1 MFSVNRFFL
10 LTIIFGGNVLA
21 EEKYGANAGV
31 FTESA
36 IFERLS
42 HFKDAGLVNELNTVD
57 QAMIADGIYR
67 MFHGGEEGIADGY
80 ALWKN
85 RLATEMV
92 NNATKHLPPT
102 QGPSHF
108 VLTAHE
114 ELPKFFP
121 SIKAP
126 KEDGYSCRGGSHSI
140 DDISNAMYNWHRA
153 LCAQKEDPA
162 WNGVYDPAYMPQ
174 QMALTT
180 GFMCIVACD
189 CNERPACSLQNFAID
204 ANNAQLARDTLCE
217 FIQWGEVDFSQINSD
232 TEALAI
238 LSAPLTDDLCDCK
251 TAN

>member
-1 MFSVNRFFL
+1 MSSVNRFFL
-10 LTIIFGGNVLA
+10 LVVIFGANVLA

-57 QAMIADGIYR
+57 QAMIADGTYR
-67 MFHGGEEGIADGY
+67 MFHGGQEGIADGY

-92 NNATKHLPPT
+92 NNATKNLPPT

-121 SIKAP
+121 SMKPP
-126 KEDGYSCRGGSHSI
+126 KDDGYSCRGGSHNI
-140 DDISNAMYNWHRA
+140 DDISNSMYNWHRA
-153 LCAQKEDPA
+153 LCAQKGDPA

-189 CNERPACSLQNFAID
+189 CNQSPALSLENISID
-204 ANNAQLARDTLCE
+204 ANNALLARDTLCE
-217 FIQWGEVDFSQINSD
+217 SIPWGEVDFSQVDSD
-232 TEALAI
+232 IDALAF
-238 LSAPLTDDLCDCK
+238 LAAPLMDYPCDCK
-251 TAN
+251 TAM